1 MSLAA
6 KLRAPIQST
15 GRSAKMALSVEAIV
29 AIVAIVTLV
38 VACPPAFIIIWKLYR
53 RHDGLNNSTSKS
65 TSKSKAHLASLPLLN
80 IKSID
85 TTYELGVL
93 PADNNPSSNSRLTS
107 YMFMERRVEAI
118 VVSSYRQLCKVSHQ
132 VIYLFQYPLT
142 GDKHNLRLG
151 YGRRRMTISD
161 ERCTGNVQILLCQLT
176 SLPHWDC

>member
-1 MSLAA
+1 MSSAA

-15 GRSAKMALSVEAIV
+15 ERSAKMALSVEAIV
-29 AIVAIVTLV
+29 AIVTLF

-53 RHDGLNNSTSKS
+53 RHGDLNNSTSKS
-65 TSKSKAHLASLPLLN
+65 TSKSKAHLVSLPLLN
-80 IKSID
+80 TKSID

-107 YMFMERRVEAI
+107 HMFTERRVEAR

-132 VIYLFQYPLT
+132 AIYLFQYSLT
-142 GDKHNLRLG
+142 GDRHDLRLG
-151 YGRRRMTISD
+151 YGRRRMTIPD
-161 ERCTGNVQILLCQLT
+161 ERCTGNVQILLCQLS